1 MSILNL
7 FHLSYYFDNYAY
19 QTFPGFWIVLGLAI
33 VALVASVILKD
44 KSKNMVFAKRAI
56 IGRITGPV
64 FISSW
69 ILLLWMFFRYEG
81 VVYLAWRV
89 WPALIFVYLVVSG
102 VLLYRFIKVELPKK
116 KEKAVPQEDVKQ
128 SYLRRFARSG
138 RAGGSKKK

>member
-19 QTFPGFWIVLGLAI
+19 QTFPGFWVVLGLA
-33 VALVASVILKD
+33 VVVLVGSVILKN
-44 KSKNMVFAKRAI
+44 KSKSMVFAKRAI
-56 IGRITGPV
+56 IAKITAPL

-69 ILLLWMFFRYEG
+69 ILLVWMFFRYEG
-81 VVYLAWRV
+81 VVYLAWRL
-89 WPALIFVYLVVSG
+89 WPTLILIYLIVSG
-102 VLLYRFIKVELPKK
+102 VLLYRFIKVELPQKR
-116 KEKAVPQEDVKQ
+116 EKAVPQEDVKQ